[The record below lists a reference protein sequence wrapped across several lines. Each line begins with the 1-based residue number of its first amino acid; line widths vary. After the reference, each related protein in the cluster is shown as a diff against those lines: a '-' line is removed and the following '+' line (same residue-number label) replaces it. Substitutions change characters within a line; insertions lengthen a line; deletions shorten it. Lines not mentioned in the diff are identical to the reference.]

1 MAEFI
6 KWYKVSVVIWNKT
19 ELDRSMWVW
28 KGLLG
33 KSKDNSA
40 NDNDAGGT
48 VAAGRQLSKLS
59 FVQFSDAAAV
69 HKGPVGIKN
78 GMMLLDSHWLGLAFE
93 TIGLYQFWR
102 KLFGIWNSRNYNTAH
117 GHF

>member
-1 MAEFI
+1 MVVLIWCCLFTRLFSRKI
-6 KWYKVSVVIWNKT
+6 LILNTDTSVFF
-19 ELDRSMWVW
+19 RYRYC
-28 KGLLG
+28 LLG

-40 NDNDAGGT
+40 NDNGDGGAA
-48 VAAGRQLSKLS
+48 AAGRQLSKLS

-93 TIGLYQFWR
+93 TIGLYQF
-102 KLFGIWNSRNYNTAH
+102 
-117 GHF
+117 